1 MEVKPFK
8 AFRYDKA
15 KVGDPGDCI
24 APPYD
29 VIDSDQQNQL
39 YGKSPYNIVRI
50 IKGMTSPTDSDSDNQ
65 YTRAADYLKVWI
77 FQGVIKQD
85 SAESIYSY
93 VQDFQLSGRVYQ
105 RLSFIALGKLEE
117 FGKIVRPHE
126 QILKG
131 PLIDRLNL
139 KRATKAK
146 FGLVFMLYEDK
157 LCVADKIMQK
167 TISGEPL
174 VDLTDEQDVRHRL
187 FAITDENDINAISE
201 MMSDKSVVIA
211 DGHHRY
217 TTGLEYAR
225 ENTSPAAQYQ
235 MLAFANTQ
243 HEGLI
248 VLATHRLVGDLKNY
262 DSLKMLTELQDNF
275 EVRSFKFD
283 THDQKLQAKL
293 DMTSQMKAEQD
304 NGKNAIGI
312 YDATGAFYL
321 AVLKNAGAMASASP
335 DKSPAWRSLDVA
347 VLCKLILDD
356 ILGLD
361 DERLASGQNVE
372 YVKDVGDK
380 IDDIIARVEA
390 CEKQVVFF
398 LNAPKMEQ
406 IQQVADQGERMPQKS
421 TYFYPKIFTGLT
433 INKL

>member
-126 QILKG
+126 QIFKG

-157 LCVADKIMQK
+157 LSVADEIMGK
-167 TISGEPL
+167 SISGEPL
-174 VDLTDEQDVRHRL
+174 VDLTDEQEVRHRL
-187 FAITDENDINAISE
+187 FAITDENDINAICE

-217 TTGLEYAR
+217 TTGLEYAK

-235 MLAFANTQ
+235 MLAFANTL

-248 VLATHRLVGDLKNY
+248 VLATHRLVGNLENY

-283 THDQKLQAKL
+283 TYEQKLQAKQ
-293 DMTSQMKAEQD
+293 DMTTQMKAEQD
-304 NGKNAIGI
+304 SGKNAIGV

-321 AVLKNAGAMASASP
+321 AVLKNAGAMASAAP
-335 DKSPAWRSLDVA
+335 DKSPAWRSFDVA

-361 DERLASGQNVE
+361 DERLASGENVE
-372 YVKDVGDK
+372 YVKDAGDK
-380 IDDIIARVEA
+380 IDEIIARVEA
-390 CEKQVVFF
+390 CEKQVAFF
-398 LNAPKMEQ
+398 LNGPKMEQ